1 MRQQKGTKTR
11 YPGIYSLSDGTFRIV
26 AKAVGPKTGRA
37 KFKERYTREVEP
49 AMTQNAAVAY
59 RAELIDEIRLGTAAG
74 GVPTAVPRLEMLC
87 RSSWI
92 TFVTENVNSKERA
105 AKLGRV
111 VETHI
116 LRRWGAYFIDKIT
129 VPEIDAWVRTL
140 TTSYSPETIRHHVG
154 LFRRIVGK
162 ARGQYQL
169 MPIDWDLITL
179 PTVSNEHALKNR
191 LNVEQIAAVL
201 PIVVDQYPFYA
212 PMIFALYTLGLRYCH
227 VAALRWNKLD
237 PDGVIAIEE
246 SYDVSANV
254 FSSVDQRKKA
264 PPMVALEPRTLE
276 LVRRHRRYLR
286 QRNHPGIA
294 TGLLFPSEAGTRPVG
309 NDQLNDVWR
318 EVQGMAGIERPV
330 TIHGIRHS
338 FHDLARQQRV
348 PDAVVKAMAGRSG
361 AEVAQRGSDKHLHYS
376 RGVTVEEMRQ
386 ASIALMQLVPTESVV
401 RPESRDRG
409 RDGGGRDRDSDAE
422 PAGLTGP

>member
-212 PMIFALYTLGLRYCH
+212 PMIFALYTLGLRYCPRRC
-227 VAALRWNKLD
+227 VAVEQAR
-237 PDGVIAIEE
+237 
-246 SYDVSANV
+246 
-254 FSSVDQRKKA
+254 
-264 PPMVALEPRTLE
+264 
-276 LVRRHRRYLR
+276 
-286 QRNHPGIA
+286 PG
-294 TGLLFPSEAGTRPVG
+294 
-309 NDQLNDVWR
+309 
-318 EVQGMAGIERPV
+318 
-330 TIHGIRHS
+330 
-338 FHDLARQQRV
+338 
-348 PDAVVKAMAGRSG
+348 
-361 AEVAQRGSDKHLHYS
+361 RGD
-376 RGVTVEEMRQ
+376 
-386 ASIALMQLVPTESVV
+386 
-401 RPESRDRG
+401 RDRG
-409 RDGGGRDRDSDAE
+409 VVRCIGERVQLGGPTQEGTADGGAGAADARAGSQAPALSEAAQPPGHRDRAAV
-422 PAGLTGP
+422 PVRGGHTTGR

>member
-1 MRQQKGTKTR
+1 
-11 YPGIYSLSDGTFRIV
+11 
-26 AKAVGPKTGRA
+26 
-37 KFKERYTREVEP
+37 
-49 AMTQNAAVAY
+49 
-59 RAELIDEIRLGTAAG
+59 
-74 GVPTAVPRLEMLC
+74 
-87 RSSWI
+87 
-92 TFVTENVNSKERA
+92 
-105 AKLGRV
+105 
-111 VETHI
+111 
-116 LRRWGAYFIDKIT
+116 
-129 VPEIDAWVRTL
+129 VPEIDAWVRTP
-140 TTSYSPETIRHHVG
+140 TTNYSPETIRHHVG
-154 LFRRIVGK
+154 LFRRILGK

-227 VAALRWNKLD
+227 VAALRWNKLN

-276 LVRRHRRYLR
+276 LVRRHRRYLML
-286 QRNHPGIA
+286 RNHPGIKTA
-294 TGLLFPSEAGTRPVG
+294 LLFPSEAGTRPVG

-318 EVQGMAGIERPV
+318 EVQVMAGIERPV

-361 AEVAQRGSDKHLHYS
+361 AEVVQRGLDKHLHYS
-376 RGVTVEEMRQ
+376 HGVTVEEMRQ

-409 RDGGGRDRDSDAE
+409 RDGGALSGVWPDSGRASEIR
-422 PAGLTGP
+422 PIAGHPRS

>member
-1 MRQQKGTKTR
+1 V
-11 YPGIYSLSDGTFRIV
+11 S
-26 AKAVGPKTGRA
+26 
-37 KFKERYTREVEP
+37 VE
-49 AMTQNAAVAY
+49 
-59 RAELIDEIRLGTAAG
+59 I
-74 GVPTAVPRLEMLC
+74 PRLETLC

-92 TFVTENVNSKERA
+92 TFVTENVNSDDRA

-111 VETHI
+111 IETHI
-116 LRRWGAYFIDKIT
+116 LHRWGAYFVDKIT
-129 VPEIDAWVRTL
+129 VPEIDAWVRSM

-169 MPIDWDLITL
+169 PPIDWDLITL
-179 PTVSNEHALKNR
+179 PTVTNEHALGNR

-201 PIVVDQYPFYA
+201 PIVVEQYPFYA
-212 PMIFALYTLGLRYCH
+212 PMIFVLYTLGLRYCH
-227 VAALRWNKLD
+227 VAAMRWNKLAS
-237 PDGVIAIEE
+237 DGVIAVEE

-254 FSSVDQRKKA
+254 FSPVDQRKKA

-276 LVRRHRRYLR
+276 LVRRHRRYLM
-286 QRNHPGIA
+286 QRNHPGIE
-294 TGLLFPSEAGTRPVG
+294 TGLLFPSEAGSRPVG

-318 EVQGMAGIERPV
+318 EVQVMAGIDRPV
-330 TIHGIRHS
+330 TVHGIRYS

-401 RPESRDRG
+401 RPKSRDAG
-409 RDGGGRDRDSDAE
+409 RDGDGRDRNSDEESAVS
-422 PAGLTGP
+422 TNC

>member
-1 MRQQKGTKTR
+1 MRQQKGTKMR

-26 AKAVGPKTGRA
+26 AKAVDPKTGKT
-37 KFKERYTREVEP
+37 KFKERYTREVDP

-59 RAELIDEIRLGTAAG
+59 RAELIDEIQLGTTAG
-74 GVPTAVPRLEMLC
+74 GVPTAVPRLETLC

-105 AKLGRV
+105 AKVGRV

-129 VPEIDAWVRTL
+129 VPEIDSWVRTL

-154 LFRRIVGK
+154 LFRRILGK

-169 MPIDWDLITL
+169 MPVDWDLITL
-179 PTVSNEHALKNR
+179 PIVSNEHALKNR

-227 VAALRWNKLD
+227 VAAMRWNKLN

-276 LVRRHRRYLR
+276 LVRSHRRYL
-286 QRNHPGIA
+286 
-294 TGLLFPSEAGTRPVG
+294 
-309 NDQLNDVWR
+309 
-318 EVQGMAGIERPV
+318 M
-330 TIHGIRHS
+330 
-338 FHDLARQQRV
+338 
-348 PDAVVKAMAGRSG
+348 
-361 AEVAQRGSDKHLHYS
+361 
-376 RGVTVEEMRQ
+376 
-386 ASIALMQLVPTESVV
+386 
-401 RPESRDRG
+401 
-409 RDGGGRDRDSDAE
+409 
-422 PAGLTGP
+422 